1 MQNYFKQK
9 FNPYDKEHLKT
20 YRKFLQTRN
29 WATGC
34 PFQLEWPYDSVP
46 VMIEKKLIEAYLDDI
61 ISVLVQSTLS
71 RKKVS

>member
-29 WATGC
+29 WSAGC
-34 PFQLEWPYDSVP
+34 PFQLEWPYENVP

-61 ISVLVQSTLS
+61 ISVLVQPAPS
-71 RKKVS
+71 RNKVS